1 MDAVGYDAEVRSL
14 RSLAVLA
21 CALALCTMWPAPAS
35 AATTCVPARL
45 ASSGYPVVI
54 VQARVNDSGPY
65 RFLVDT
71 GATVTI
77 VNASLARRLHL
88 APLPASV
95 QGVGAGGRFS
105 TRASMA
111 SIAVGGARQDRV
123 LVATFDLTDIQNA
136 VGAVDGA
143 IGYNFLK
150 AYRVTLDYPGGKLC
164 LEGA

>member
-1 MDAVGYDAEVRSL
+1 MTFIRST
-14 RSLAVLA
+14 AVLA
-21 CALALCTMWPAPAS
+21 GALALCIRFSPAAH

-45 ASSGYPVVI
+45 ASSGYPVVV
-54 VQARVNDSGPY
+54 VQARVNDTGPY

-77 VNASLARRLHL
+77 VNASLAKRLHL
-88 APLPASV
+88 AALPVSV

-105 TRASMA
+105 TRASTA

-123 LVATFDLTDIQNA
+123 LVATFDLTDIENA

-150 AYRVTLDYPGGKLC
+150 AYRVTLDYPGSKLC
-164 LEGA
+164 LEGG